1 MNLDASVTIETVL
14 LPVSDSDENRIN
26 RLTDAVL
33 EIAAPIGATVVV
45 AHAIPDEDDGIV
57 TTIPAISGG
66 NYPQVLS
73 QHEYDDLLDRYPDDD
88 HSVDEVV
95 AEHETVQSVTDRLD
109 DAGVEYEV
117 RGAVGDPSEAIFELA
132 GDVDADRFVI
142 GGSRRTPTDK
152 AVFGSLSQTL
162 LLEAPCPVTF
172 VHAD

>member
-1 MNLDASVTIETVL
+1 VNEGLLVTIETVL
-14 LPVSDSDENRIN
+14 LPVSDSDGDRLN
-26 RLTDAVL
+26 RLVDAAL
-33 EIAAPIGATVVV
+33 EIAAPTDAAVVV
-45 AHAIPDEDDGIV
+45 AHVIPDVDDGIV

-73 QHEYDDLLDRYPDDD
+73 EPEYDDLLDRYPDDEQ
-88 HSVDEVV
+88 SVDEVV
-95 AEHETVQSVTDRLD
+95 AEHETVRSVTDRLD

-117 RGAVGDPSEAIFELA
+117 RGAVGDPGESILELA

-172 VHAD
+172 VHGD

>member
-1 MNLDASVTIETVL
+1 MTIETVL
-14 LPVSDSDENRIN
+14 LPVSDSDEDRLN
-26 RLTDAVL
+26 RLVDAVL
-33 EIAAPIGATVVV
+33 EIAAPTGATVVV
-45 AHAIPDEDDGIV
+45 VHAIPDRDDDTV

-73 QHEYDDLLDRYPDDD
+73 QPEYDDLLDQYPD
-88 HSVDEVV
+88 HSVDDIV

-109 DAGVEYEV
+109 DAAVEYDV
-117 RGAVGDPSEAIFELA
+117 RGAVGDPSEAILELA
-132 GDVDADRFVI
+132 GEVDADRFVI

-172 VHAD
+172 VHGD